1 VNTQA
6 EDFAL
11 LKGARNFRAVQSY
24 KAADGRVVRANTLY
38 RSGEL
43 SRLDQD
49 DLAVIEALR
58 IKLVCDLRTARE
70 QAEFV
75 SRWPESSTPARLDLP
90 DRGDH
95 DAGPHKIFELIAT
108 YKGEAGALRA
118 MDGLYRRK
126 PRAYVKSILPLF
138 ETILAGDT
146 LPLLIHC
153 HAGKDRTGFIIAM
166 ILSALAVSHE
176 DIVDDYVTTVKYFP
190 IAQEATALAGWA
202 QRSFGQEIDPAAAI
216 PMVDARREYIE
227 ASFEE
232 IHKGWGDVDSYLH
245 EAGLTE
251 EKRQRLRD
259 MLLV

>member
-1 VNTQA
+1 MNTGA

-24 KAADGRVVRANTLY
+24 KAADGRVLRANTIY

-49 DLAVIEALR
+49 DLAVIEELH

-75 SRWPESSTPARLDLP
+75 SRWPDSHTPARLDLP
-90 DRGDH
+90 DRGEH

-118 MDGLYRRK
+118 MDALYRRK
-126 PRAYVKSILPLF
+126 PHAYLKSILPLF
-138 ETILAGDT
+138 ETILAGDS

-166 ILSALAVSHE
+166 LLSALGVSHE
-176 DIVDDYVTTVKYFP
+176 DIVEDYITTVKYFP
-190 IAQEATALAGWA
+190 VTQESKALAAWA
-202 QRSFGQEIDPAAAI
+202 QRSFGQEIDPEAAI
-216 PMVDARREYIE
+216 PMVDARRAYIE

-232 IHKGWGDVDSYLH
+232 IADNWGDVATYLH
-245 EAGLTE
+245 EAGLTAAGQ
-251 EKRQRLRD
+251 QRLRD